1 MLDMVGNYVKIRNDM
16 RAYITKWNRSRELT
30 SFIQRESF
38 TIKAKDDDGAFLDV
52 DAVLE
57 ALSNDKTSKL
67 NLIDRSQEF
76 TMEITISQGDLKI
89 EL

>member
-76 TMEITISQGDLKI
+76 TMKITISQGDLKI